1 MASQIFVADKTP
13 ITTKIGE
20 WSVTNVGALKD
31 ALPIQIGPFSLLLE
45 DGVCVTGKK
54 IHGIG
59 PDERTTHHS
68 TVDLNCKMIREESH
82 MSKCSPALSPPKI
95 T

>member
-45 DGVCVTGKK
+45 GAVCVTGKK
-54 IHGIG
+54 FMALGLMSERLTIHQ
-59 PDERTTHHS
+59 S
-68 TVDLNCKMIREESH
+68 T
-82 MSKCSPALSPPKI
+82 
-95 T
+95 